1 MDQIIEKMPKGQYP
15 SINKADIESLQMPV
29 PPIEIQKK
37 IISECEAIDKEYA
50 TSRMTIETYR
60 KKISEISDNLE
71 VIAKEK
77 MGGGMLKQICS
88 YSNERIS
95 MSEMSVADYIST
107 DNLLQNYEGVRPY
120 DGEPNINSAVKYDK
134 GAILLSNIRPYLKKI
149 GLQIK
154 MVVVVLM
161 Y

>member
-1 MDQIIEKMPKGQYP
+1 MNLEPLMEQIIEKMPKGQYP
-15 SINKADIESLQMPV
+15 SINKADIESLQIPV

-77 MGGGMLKQICS
+77 MGGMLKQICS

-134 GAILLSNIRPYLKKI
+134 GDILLSNIRPYLKK
-149 GLQIK
+149 
-154 MVVVVLM
+154 MACR
-161 Y
+161 

>member
-37 IISECEAIDKEYA
+37 IISECEAKEYA

-77 MGGGMLKQICS
+77 MGGEC
-88 YSNERIS
+88 
-95 MSEMSVADYIST
+95 
-107 DNLLQNYEGVRPY
+107 
-120 DGEPNINSAVKYDK
+120 
-134 GAILLSNIRPYLKKI
+134 LSRY
-149 GLQIK
+149 
-154 MVVVVLM
+154 VLTLM
-161 Y
+161 NV

>member
-60 KKISEISDNLE
+60 KKISEIFDNLE

-77 MGGGMLKQICS
+77 MGVC
-88 YSNERIS
+88 
-95 MSEMSVADYIST
+95 
-107 DNLLQNYEGVRPY
+107 
-120 DGEPNINSAVKYDK
+120 
-134 GAILLSNIRPYLKKI
+134 LSRY
-149 GLQIK
+149 
-154 MVVVVLM
+154 VLTLM
-161 Y
+161 NV

>member
-1 MDQIIEKMPKGQYP
+1 MNLEPLMDQIIEKMPKGQYP
-15 SINKADIESLQMPV
+15 SINKADIESLQIPV

-60 KKISEISDNLE
+60 KRISEIFDNLE

-77 MGGGMLKQICS
+77 MVGMLKQICS

-107 DNLLQNYEGVRPY
+107 DNLLHNYEGVRPY

-134 GAILLSNIRPYLKKI
+134 GDILLSNIRPYLKK
-149 GLQIK
+149 
-154 MVVVVLM
+154 MACR
-161 Y
+161 

>member
-15 SINKADIESLQMPV
+15 SINKADIESLQIPV

-77 MGGGMLKQICS
+77 MGGEC
-88 YSNERIS
+88 
-95 MSEMSVADYIST
+95 
-107 DNLLQNYEGVRPY
+107 
-120 DGEPNINSAVKYDK
+120 
-134 GAILLSNIRPYLKKI
+134 LSRY
-149 GLQIK
+149 
-154 MVVVVLM
+154 VLTLM
-161 Y
+161 NV

>member
-15 SINKADIESLQMPV
+15 SINKADIESLQIPV

-77 MGGGMLKQICS
+77 MGEMLKQICS

-134 GAILLSNIRPYLKKI
+134 GDILLSNIRPYLKK
-149 GLQIK
+149 
-154 MVVVVLM
+154 MACR
-161 Y
+161 